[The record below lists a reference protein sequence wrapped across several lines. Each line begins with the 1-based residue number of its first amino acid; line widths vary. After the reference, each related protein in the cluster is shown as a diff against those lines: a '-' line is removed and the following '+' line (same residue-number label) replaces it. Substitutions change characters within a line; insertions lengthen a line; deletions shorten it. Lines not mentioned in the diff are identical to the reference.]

1 MTDPNSVLGLKFV
14 TVIKDKIVNLQL
26 KHVDFSY
33 NRKNV
38 FSDLS
43 LNFPD
48 DGLIA
53 IVGNNGSGKS
63 TLLKLLAG
71 IIEPSAGQVIV
82 DDIDYKQ
89 LGAHAVAQMISYVP
103 QFLDT
108 AFGLSVIDFLLM
120 MIGNKSFSIN
130 KEDFE
135 KVYAGLE
142 CVGMQNFVR
151 CNINELSGGER
162 QKILIAAAVSRNT
175 PLMLLDEP
183 ISHLDWNSQIEI
195 FKLLREIA
203 VAKNRKIIIIAHD
216 INLVSAYCEYVL
228 MMKNSKPI
236 AYGRTS
242 EILKPQMIQ
251 NVFGVNVHTA
261 ENYFI
266 PEY

>member
-1 MTDPNSVLGLKFV
+1 M
-14 TVIKDKIVNLQL
+14 NLQL

-33 NRKNV
+33 NRKKV

-43 LNFPD
+43 LSFPYD
-48 DGLIA
+48 DLIA

-71 IIEPSAGQVIV
+71 IIQPSAGQIIIE
-82 DDIDYKQ
+82 DTDYRQ
-89 LGAHAVAQMISYVP
+89 LGNHAVAQVISYVP

-108 AFGLSVIDFLLM
+108 AFDLSVIDFLLM
-120 MIGNKSFSIN
+120 MIGNRNFSIN

-142 CVGMQNFVR
+142 RVGMQDFAR
-151 CNINELSGGER
+151 RNINELSGGER
-162 QKILIAAAVSRNT
+162 QKVLIAGAISRNT
-175 PLMLLDEP
+175 RIMLLDEP

-203 VAKNRKIIIIAHD
+203 ATENHKIIVVVHD
-216 INLVSAYCEYVL
+216 INLVSAYCQYVL
-228 MMKNSKPI
+228 LMKNGATV
-236 AYGRTS
+236 AYGKTS
-242 EILKPQMIQ
+242 EILESQIIH
-251 NVFGVNVHTA
+251 NVFGVNVHTV

-266 PEY
+266 PDM

>member
-1 MTDPNSVLGLKFV
+1 M
-14 TVIKDKIVNLQL
+14 NLQL

-33 NRKNV
+33 NRKKV

-48 DGLIA
+48 DGLTA
-53 IVGNNGSGKS
+53 VVGNNGSGKS

-71 IIEPSAGQVIV
+71 IIQPSAGQIV
-82 DDIDYKQ
+82 ADDMDYRQ
-89 LGAHAVAQMISYVP
+89 LGNHAVAQMISYVP

-108 AFGLSVIDFLLM
+108 VFDLSVIDFLLM
-120 MIGNKSFSIN
+120 MIGNRGFSIN

-142 CVGMQNFVR
+142 RVGMQDFAQR
-151 CNINELSGGER
+151 NINELSGGER
-162 QKILIAAAVSRNT
+162 QKILIAGAISQNT
-175 PLMLLDEP
+175 RLMLLDEP
-183 ISHLDWNSQIEI
+183 ISHLDWSSQIEI

-203 VAKNRKIIIIAHD
+203 AVENRKIIVIVHD
-216 INLVSAYCEYVL
+216 INLVSLYCQHVL
-228 MMKNSKPI
+228 LMKNGKSV
-236 AYGRTS
+236 AYGKTS
-242 EILKPQMIQ
+242 EILEPRIIR

-266 PEY
+266 PDV